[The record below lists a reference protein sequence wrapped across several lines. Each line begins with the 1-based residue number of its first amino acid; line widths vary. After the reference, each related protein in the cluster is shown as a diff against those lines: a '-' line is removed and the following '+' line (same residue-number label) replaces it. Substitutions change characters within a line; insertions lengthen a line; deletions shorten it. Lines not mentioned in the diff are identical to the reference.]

1 MKKKIILI
9 LILTTIFVPTFL
21 VIAADDLSYTVLAPL
36 PGTTDCTLDDGTTI
50 QAYECKTTPRKI
62 CSRNV

>member
-21 VIAADDLSYTVLAPL
+21 AIAADDLSYYVLAPL
-36 PGTTDCTLDDGTTI
+36 PGVGDDATG
-50 QAYECKTTPRKI
+50 KTTLEKI
-62 CSRNV
+62 CAGNV